1 MLDSATIATA
11 ADENPAPGDS
21 NASLVWIYAPW
32 IGMLIGCGAW
42 SAPLVILTG
51 YIRQFVVVCV

>member
-32 IGMLIGCGAW
+32 IGMLAAALG
-42 SAPLVILTG
+42 PLLW
-51 YIRQFVVVCV
+51 